1 MIKPNPTKV
10 VFLCTFPPGANLEV
24 EGLGRYFGAL
34 FGSATSTNA
43 NYDFVIATFPWHR
56 RWALNISKGSKLRVE
71 THLPKGISALILL
84 IWSFRGLE
92 TQGLK
97 GKVRVKLLNKQALI
111 LNIHVISAGV
121 LPYSLE
127 RNFLV
132 KSFLPILRIIA
143 RMILFI
149 SSRIFNEKKFNF
161 VLADAEEK
169 IVRHKVKEFDCS
181 RIFFDRAVKKLFN
194 KTVQK
199 FVKKNAILVSMNNR
213 FEIQDSRK
221 NILLV
226 PDVIPIMHR
235 DIFILDNGRWDAL
248 IADIKNACCKSQNWI
263 TFSNSTQRNAQ
274 LLGLQPESADV
285 TVIPH
290 ASVPPSGSFQEFE
303 TMKSRGLGNQ
313 WIDYNWR
320 SGQAK
325 VTNQLFRFLSFNQNL
340 EYIMYPTQ
348 YRPHKKVE
356 LLIESWGRVIQY
368 HPEFKLVLT
377 LNEIRHPHLQEKIV
391 GLGLSNSI
399 LFAPN
404 LSDSELLAW
413 QARAKFIIST
423 SSIEGAMP
431 FMVSESIHVGVPFLI
446 PSLAVSKE
454 VLPETVLKL
463 SELRIDTPEALANSL
478 LTAIKHRDKIKEL
491 QREWSYSYS
500 RSWSDVWR
508 EWMRTIER
516 VAEK

>member
-1 MIKPNPTKV
+1 MMNPNPTKV

-34 FGSATSTNA
+34 FGSATSTNV

-56 RWALNISKGSKLRVE
+56 RWASNISKGSKIRVE
-71 THLPKGISALILL
+71 THLPKGISGLVLL
-84 IWSFRGLE
+84 IWSFRRVE

-97 GKVRVKLLNKQALI
+97 RKVKAKLLNKQALI
-111 LNIHVISAGV
+111 YNIHVISAGV

-127 RNFLV
+127 RNSLI
-132 KSFLPILRIIA
+132 KSLFPILRIIA
-143 RMILFI
+143 RAILFI
-149 SSRIFNEKKFNF
+149 SSRLFNEKKFNF
-161 VLADAEEK
+161 DPASAEEK
-169 IVRHKVKEFDCS
+169 ITRYKANEFDLA
-181 RIFFDRAVKKLFN
+181 RVFFDTAVKKLFN

-199 FVKKNAILVSMNNR
+199 FVKEKAILVSMNNR

-226 PDVIPIMHR
+226 PDVIPIMNR
-235 DIFILDNGRWDAL
+235 DIFVLDNARWDAL
-248 IADIKNACCKSQNWI
+248 IADIRNACLKSQNWI

-285 TVIPH
+285 KVIPH

-303 TMKSRGLGNQ
+303 TIKGRGLGDQ
-313 WIDYNWR
+313 WIDYYWR

-325 VTNQLFRFLSFNQNL
+325 VTNQLFRFPSFNQNL
-340 EYIMYPTQ
+340 VYIIYPTQ

-356 LLIESWGRVIQY
+356 LLIESWARVIQY
-368 HPEFKLVLT
+368 HPEYKLVLT
-377 LNEIRHPHLQEKIV
+377 LNKARHPHLQEKIV
-391 GLGLSNSI
+391 RLGLSNSI

-454 VLPETVLKL
+454 VLPETVLNL
-463 SELRIDTPEALANSL
+463 SELRIDTPEALTKSL
-478 LTAIKHRDKIKEL
+478 LTAIKHRDKIKKL
-491 QREWSYSYS
+491 QDEWSNSYS
-500 RSWSDVWR
+500 RSWSDVWQ